1 MSMEISTMHAKG
13 RIELLDKQDLERL
26 NSAVFNVLQ
35 NTGIKVKENNL
46 LDILKRKGFKVNKD
60 ERTVK
65 FSPKE
70 IERIIEEQ
78 KSKVKEKLP
87 QNQYTADEYSTEV
100 GPVIAPF
107 YYDFDNKER
116 RPATKEDLIDMICF
130 CDARGD
136 RASLPLTVNVKDSAP
151 EIEPIESFF
160 LLIKYAHKPTGGYA
174 TSPVQVKYL
183 ARMNEV
189 FYGKCFPPRGPN
201 FMISPL
207 TMGFRLAGYLL
218 ESKKYK
224 ISSFG
229 LGTQPISGA
238 SAPMSI
244 AGNIVIG
251 ASEIFGGWMVIRA
264 LLPEANLYGHI
275 CSGIVDLRKG
285 ITLFNAPEAI
295 LQNAGFIEL
304 FDKLYGGHVG
314 IAAGADYIDAKLPG
328 FEALHE
334 RVYRTLAHSTFA
346 GNIFYVGGS
355 GTLDGG
361 KIFSPIQFLLDEE
374 IGKGIWQFSKGIPV
388 DKDSIGL
395 EVIQEVGFSGK
406 SYLETEHTLR
416 HCRKGVWLPKLLE
429 KTIWHDSKTELDRER
444 RMLERANEDF
454 KETLSKYE
462 KPQRDCSLLKEL
474 RRIVEKARLQIIRKR
489 SNQIWSEPQL
499 SNNR

>member
-1 MSMEISTMHAKG
+1 MHAKG

-26 NSAVFNVLQ
+26 NSAIFNVLQ

-65 FSPKE
+65 FSSEE
-70 IERIIEEQ
+70 IERIIEGQ

-107 YYDFDNKER
+107 YYDFDRKER
-116 RPATKEDLIDMICF
+116 HPATKEDLIDMIRF

-136 RASLPLTVNVKDSAP
+136 KVSLPLTVNAKDSPP
-151 EIEPIESFF
+151 EIESIESFF

-189 FYGKCFPPRGPN
+189 FYGRRFPPRGPD

-244 AGNIVIG
+244 AGNVVIG
-251 ASEIFGGWMVIRA
+251 AAEVLGGWMVIRA
-264 LLPEANLYGHI
+264 LFPEVSLYGYI
-275 CSGIVDLRKG
+275 CSGIVDARKG
-285 ITLFNAPEAI
+285 ITLFNAPEVI
-295 LQNAGFIEL
+295 LQDAGFVEL

-334 RVYRTLAHSTFA
+334 RIYRTLAQSAFT

-361 KIFSPIQFLLDEE
+361 RIFSPIQFLLDEE

-395 EVIQEVGFSGK
+395 EAIQEVGFSGG

-416 HCRKGVWLPKLLE
+416 HCRKEFWLPNLFE
-429 KTIWHDSKTELDRER
+429 RTIWHDLKTELDREK
-444 RMLERANEDF
+444 RMLERANEEF

-462 KPQRDCSLLKEL
+462 KPERDFSLLKEL
-474 RRIVEKARLQIIRKR
+474 RQIVKQARLNFLTK
-489 SNQIWSEPQL
+489 
-499 SNNR
+499 